1 MKIKNNDLK
10 KNPLGYTK
18 GIFCLKKILPFI
30 FLIATTLANAQPKM
44 EIKDVKKNFGVVK
57 RGELVKLEYDF
68 TNIGNEPLIITDAEV
83 SCSCTSVDY
92 PTQPI
97 LPYQSG
103 KIIVNFDTK
112 TVYDRQDRVIIV
124 RSNDPQ
130 SPSKIRY
137 KGNVL
142 RK

>member
-57 RGELVKLEYDF
+57 RGELVKLEY
-68 TNIGNEPLIITDAEV
+68 EAWIIPH
-83 SCSCTSVDY
+83 SQFY
-92 PTQPI
+92 PI
-97 LPYQSG
+97 
-103 KIIVNFDTK
+103 N
-112 TVYDRQDRVIIV
+112 RV
-124 RSNDPQ
+124 R
-130 SPSKIRY
+130 
-137 KGNVL
+137 L
-142 RK
+142 L

>member
-1 MKIKNNDLK
+1 
-10 KNPLGYTK
+10 
-18 GIFCLKKILPFI
+18 
-30 FLIATTLANAQPKM
+30 M

-92 PTQPI
+92 PKQPI
-97 LPYQSG
+97 SPYQSG